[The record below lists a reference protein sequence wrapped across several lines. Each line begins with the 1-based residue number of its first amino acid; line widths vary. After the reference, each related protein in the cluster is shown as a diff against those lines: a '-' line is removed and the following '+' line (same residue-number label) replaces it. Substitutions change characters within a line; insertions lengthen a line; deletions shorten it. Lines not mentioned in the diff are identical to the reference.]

1 MAALNNG
8 FRPRFGAFRLRGFS
22 LMFGMSP
29 ALKIALRMPGI
40 KPAIEI
46 EIRAVD
52 FQIRQSGHALQGVQC
67 LRQEYGIGL
76 IHRRHGQRSQHEAVV
91 VHDRDDLLTRL
102 MFVAGIADTIAALFG
117 DRVGAIAMQDVEIKV
132 VLLRQMPHAGDERLV
147 ERAVVSPFREHL
159 VDGRVVDQGGPV
171 ARSGYWHALPL
182 HTRIEDPQDQI
193 ENAVIA

>member
-1 MAALNNG
+1 MDGRVEQRLPPA
-8 FRPRFGAFRLRGFS
+8 LRGLSVARVFLDVRDEPRVEDRS
-22 LMFGMSP
+22 
-29 ALKIALRMPGI
+29 AVTPGI

-102 MFVAGIADTIAALFG
+102 MFVAGIADTIAAPFG
-117 DRVGAIAMQDVEIKV
+117 DGVGAIAMRMV
-132 VLLRQMPHAGDERLV
+132 
-147 ERAVVSPFREHL
+147 
-159 VDGRVVDQGGPV
+159 
-171 ARSGYWHALPL
+171 RS
-182 HTRIEDPQDQI
+182 R
-193 ENAVIA
+193 